1 MQPRILEIKSL
12 PNYPL
17 PRSLPKL
24 EDIVFSP
31 EERKSGLGIEVAR
44 RHVQIQIA
52 LVKIGRQLGFRT
64 WVAQNDK
71 GIIYENRRLG
81 EMESVIATLK
91 DVKLLAAFE
100 DAIRAAL
107 MIDCIWFQNSKLM
120 PAVIEIEHSTGVTSG
135 LTRMQGFQK
144 ALPKFPTRW
153 VIAAPDE
160 DRDKVINEC
169 TRPQF
174 SSLEARFFSY
184 SAIEELYSLCERR
197 KVKGVTEEFL
207 DCFMERCLSAI
218 GN

>member
-1 MQPRILEIKSL
+1 MIEEVKT
-12 PNYPL
+12 
-17 PRSLPKL
+17 
-24 EDIVFSP
+24 DIVISEVPTVEAVYEALVLP
-31 EERKSGLGIEVAR
+31 ERDTEHDLDIEVLR
-44 RHVQIQIA
+44 RHAQIQIA
-52 LVKIGRQLGFRT
+52 LVKIGQQLGFRT

-71 GIIYENRRLG
+71 GITYQNQKLG
-81 EMESVIATLK
+81 EMDGVIARLN
-91 DVKLLAAFE
+91 DVKLLSAFDE
-100 DAIRAAL
+100 AIRAAL

-160 DRDKVINEC
+160 DRGKVFNEC
-169 TRPQF
+169 SRPQF
-174 SSLEARFFSY
+174 SSLEAKFFSY

-207 DCFMERCLSAI
+207 DCFMEPCLPALK
-218 GN
+218 N